1 MNLCDVNVLVYAHR
15 ADSTRQH
22 AEYKDWLN
30 QAINSEVAFGISEA
44 VLSGFVRVV
53 TNKRIFPRPT
63 TIPEAISFCD
73 SLLNRDQCRI
83 LRPGP
88 RNWSIF
94 RRLCTET
101 NVYGNLIPD
110 AWLAALAIEYDCTVV
125 TVDSDFSRF
134 KGLKW
139 RHPLA

>member
-15 ADSTRQH
+15 ADATMQH
-22 AEYKDWLN
+22 AEYKNWLN
-30 QAINSEVAFGISEA
+30 HAINSEAAFGISEA

-53 TNKRIFPRPT
+53 TNKRIFGRPT
-63 TIPEAISFCD
+63 TIAEALSFCD
-73 SLLNRDQCRI
+73 NLLNRDQCRI

-94 RRLCTET
+94 RRLCMES

-134 KGLKW
+134 KSLKW